1 MVVDDESG
9 GAAQSSDSRNASHQ
23 TPKVQ
28 RRCSQISHHHP

>member
-23 TPKVQ
+23 IPKV
-28 RRCSQISHHHP
+28 